1 MHVAYTHMHAES
13 PPAPLSL
20 TVLDT
25 APALALRLARPSTPP
40 GGAWASS
47 TRGEPDGLPV
57 LQHEG
62 VVEVGQVAALLAPR
76 FSLVQ
81 T

>member
-1 MHVAYTHMHAES
+1 MHIQHTHMHIQYTHS
-13 PPAPLSL
+13 R
-20 TVLDT
+20 VDT

-40 GGAWASS
+40 GGAWGSS

-57 LQHEG
+57 QQHEC